1 MSSVFILGTGKR
13 GTEGREKEKEKKKK
27 EGWKVGERE
36 KEGGTEG
43 EEEDSQPL
51 GALHFKEQPLT
62 THPKHSAHRTRISFT
77 TNYS

>member
-1 MSSVFILGTGKR
+1 MSSDFILGTGKR
-13 GTEGREKEKEKKKK
+13 GTEGREKEKEKKRRKD
-27 EGWKVGERE
+27 GRQERE

-62 THPKHSAHRTRISFT
+62 MHPKHSAHRTRISFT

>member
-13 GTEGREKEKEKKKK
+13 GTEGREKEKEKKRRKD
-27 EGWKVGERE
+27 GRQERE

-51 GALHFKEQPLT
+51 GALHFKEQPLN
-62 THPKHSAHRTRISFT
+62 HAS
-77 TNYS
+77 